1 MDISFYS
8 NSTSRYRP
16 VIQLIHDIYTTH
28 LYYEK
33 EIGKLKSNVKAT
45 RKVLNETLNR
55 NKKSVVYHPH
65 LAEILEKF
73 PVQRKWL
80 ISFTN
85 ILLTLA
91 PIQLENSCIRKVAH
105 FILCPKVV
113 NSIFLDAANE
123 QEIIEICSTCR
134 SGTAVGHDNISMNL
148 IKKSIDFK

>member
-91 PIQLENSCIRKVAH
+91 PI
-105 FILCPKVV
+105 
-113 NSIFLDAANE
+113 
-123 QEIIEICSTCR
+123 
-134 SGTAVGHDNISMNL
+134 
-148 IKKSIDFK
+148 